1 MWCGH
6 CTRYCG
12 WPDAVCRVEATFV
25 VDLCSLIQHCALES
39 LKEALCMS
47 VWPFSHGHMCI
58 FIICVYFTLLFIHVL
73 LQALTVRSPLV
84 SCVCE

>member
-1 MWCGH
+1 MG
-6 CTRYCG
+6 
-12 WPDAVCRVEATFV
+12 RVQAPFV

-39 LKEALCMS
+39 LKEALYMS
-47 VWPFSHGHMCI
+47 VWRFSLGHVRHYLCYLYI
-58 FIICVYFTLLFIHVL
+58 VFIHVL

>member
-1 MWCGH
+1 MH
-6 CTRYCG
+6 
-12 WPDAVCRVEATFV
+12 V
-25 VDLCSLIQHCALES
+25 
-39 LKEALCMS
+39 S

-58 FIICVYFTLLFIHVL
+58 FIICLYFTLFFIHVL